1 MILEKLK
8 LEEGKITA
16 AFKKEKGEVFFSPEK
31 DEEIPCDSLG
41 EEERKAYSFFSALQ
55 EYVLTSKVDEEE
67 LTSFF
72 NGHLACRSLEEYEDP
87 RGFLKELKKTAS
99 PSTSSDDD
107 DIWEDSWENSSRHYA
122 SSDMAEKKG

>member
-16 AFKKEKGEVFFSPEK
+16 IFKKGKEKVSFSLEE
-31 DEEIPCDSLG
+31 DGEIPCDSLG
-41 EEERKAYSFFSALQ
+41 EEERKAYSFLSALQ
-55 EYVLTSKVDEEE
+55 EYVLTSEADEEE

-72 NGHLACRSLEEYEDP
+72 NRHFLGRSLEEYEDP
-87 RGFLKELKKTAS
+87 RGFLKELEETAS

-107 DIWEDSWENSSRHYA
+107 DTWEDSWENSAPHYA
-122 SSDMAEKKG
+122 SSDMAQKKG